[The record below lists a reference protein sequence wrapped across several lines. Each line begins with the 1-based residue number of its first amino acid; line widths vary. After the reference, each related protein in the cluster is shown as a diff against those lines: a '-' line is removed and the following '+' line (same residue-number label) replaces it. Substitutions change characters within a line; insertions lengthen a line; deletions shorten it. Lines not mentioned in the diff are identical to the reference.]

1 MAESNEDPSNKT
13 EEPSGKRLADARAKG
28 DVAKSQ
34 EVIHW
39 MMIGASALV
48 VGVFAPGVMQNLSE
62 SLVPY
67 LAQAHEVPTDPRG
80 IGGVLLGS
88 LLSALGFL
96 MIPLAILIAAGIL
109 ASVVQT
115 GGFLF
120 SGEQVKP
127 KLSKISPLAGFKR
140 LFSMQSLMEFVKGLL
155 KLSIVAFV
163 SVWVMMPKF
172 DTMVELVQEPAAITL
187 GVIYD
192 LTIQLMV
199 AVLVIMAIVAA
210 LDMLWQNMQ
219 HMKKMRMSRQEL
231 KDEYKQTEG
240 DPVIKARLKQLRME
254 KARRRMMAAVPK
266 ADVIITNPTHFA
278 VALKY
283 DQKEM
288 AAPMVVAKGVDL
300 VAFRI
305 REIAKEH
312 RIPIVENKPLARAL
326 YATAEIDR
334 EIPTEHYKAVAE
346 VISYVFGLR
355 KKKRR
360 AP

>member
-1 MAESNEDPSNKT
+1 MAEQNEDPSNKT

-39 MMIGASALV
+39 VMIGASALV
-48 VGVFAPGVMQNLSE
+48 VGVFAPGAMQRLSE
-62 SLVPY
+62 SLIPY
-67 LAQAHEVPTDPRG
+67 LSMAHQVPTDSRG
-80 IGGVLLGS
+80 LGEVLLGS
-88 LLSALGFL
+88 LLLAGSVLL
-96 MIPLAILIAAGIL
+96 VPLAVLIAAGIL

-120 SGEQVKP
+120 TAEQVKP
-127 KLSKISPLAGFKR
+127 KLSKISPIAGFKR

-155 KLSIVAFV
+155 KLTIVGFV
-163 SVWVMMPKF
+163 GAWVMAPEF

-192 LTIQLMV
+192 LTLQLMI
-199 AVLVIMAIVAA
+199 AVLAIMAIVAA
-210 LDMLWQNMQ
+210 LDMLWQRMQ

-305 REIAKEH
+305 RELAKQH
-312 RIPIVENKPLARAL
+312 NVPIVENKPLARAL
-326 YATAEIDR
+326 YATAEIDQ

-360 AP
+360 

>member
-1 MAESNEDPSNKT
+1 MAEQNEDPSNKT

-39 MMIGASALV
+39 VMIGASALV
-48 VGVFAPGVMQNLSE
+48 VGVFAPGAMQRLAE
-62 SLVPY
+62 GLVPY
-67 LAQAHEVPTDPRG
+67 LSMAHQVPTDARG
-80 IGGVLLGS
+80 LGEVLVGS
-88 LLSALGFL
+88 LLSALGVL

-120 SGEQVKP
+120 TAEQVKP
-127 KLSKISPLAGFKR
+127 KLSKISPISGFQR
-140 LFSMQSLMEFVKGLL
+140 LFSMQSLMEFVKGVL
-155 KLSIVAFV
+155 KLSIIGFV
-163 SVWVMMPKF
+163 GTWVMWPEF

-192 LTIQLMV
+192 LTLQLMI
-199 AVLVIMAIVAA
+199 AVLAIMAVVAG
-210 LDMLWQNMQ
+210 LDMLWQRMQ
-219 HMKKMRMSRQEL
+219 YMKKMRMSRQEL

-240 DPVIKARLKQLRME
+240 DPVIKARLKQMRME

-305 REIAKEH
+305 RELAKEH
-312 RIPIVENKPLARAL
+312 NVPIVENKPLARAL
-326 YATAEIDR
+326 YATAEIDQ

-346 VISYVFGLR
+346 VISYVFALR

-360 AP
+360 

>member
-1 MAESNEDPSNKT
+1 MAESSEDPSNKT

-28 DVAKSQ
+28 EVAKSQ
-34 EVIHW
+34 EIIHW

-48 VGVFAPGVMQNLSE
+48 VGVFAPGAMNRLAE

-67 LAQAHEVPTDPRG
+67 FSQAHLVPADASG

-88 LLSALGFL
+88 LLEAGGVLLVPF
-96 MIPLAILIAAGIL
+96 AILIVAGIL

-120 SGEQVKP
+120 TTEQIQP
-127 KLSKISPLAGFKR
+127 KLSKISPIAGFQR
-140 LFSMQSLMEFVKGLL
+140 LFSMQSLMEFTKGIL
-155 KLSIVAFV
+155 KLAIVSIVGI
-163 SVWVMMPKF
+163 WVMMPEF
-172 DTMVELVQEPAAITL
+172 NTMVELVQEPAAVSL
-187 GVIYD
+187 HVIYD
-192 LTIQLMV
+192 LTMQLLM
-199 AVLVIMAIVAA
+199 AVLSIMAVVAA
-210 LDMLWQNMQ
+210 LDFLLQRRQYMQ
-219 HMKKMRMSRQEL
+219 KMRMSRQEL

-240 DPVIKARLKQLRME
+240 DPVVKARLRQLRME
-254 KARRRMMAAVPK
+254 KSRRRMMAAVPK
-266 ADVIITNPTHFA
+266 ADVIVTNPTHFA

-288 AAPMVVAKGVDL
+288 DAPMVVAKGVDL

-326 YATAEIDR
+326 YASAEIDE
-334 EIPTEHYKAVAE
+334 EIPAEHYKAVAE

-355 KKKRR
+355 KKKAKR
-360 AP
+360 

>member
-28 DVAKSQ
+28 EIAKSQ

-39 MMIGASALV
+39 TMIGASALV
-48 VGVFAPGVMQNLSE
+48 VGVFAPGIMNRMAQA
-62 SLVPY
+62 LVPY
-67 LAQAHEVPTDPRG
+67 FSQAHLVPTDARG
-80 IGGVLLGS
+80 LGQVLLGS
-88 LLSALGFL
+88 LLETGSYLL
-96 MIPLAILIAAGIL
+96 LPLAVLIAAGIL

-120 SGEQVKP
+120 TAEQVKP
-127 KLSKISPLAGFKR
+127 KLSKISPISGFQR
-140 LFSMQSLMEFVKGLL
+140 LFSMQSLMEFLKGIL
-155 KLSIVAFV
+155 KLAIVSTV
-163 SVWVMMPKF
+163 GIWVMMPEF
-172 DTMVELVQEPAAITL
+172 DTMIELVQEPAAVSL
-187 GVIYD
+187 HVIYD
-192 LTIQLMV
+192 LTLQLMI
-199 AVLVIMAIVAA
+199 AVLAIMAVVAA
-210 LDMLWQNMQ
+210 LDMLWQRMQ

-240 DPVIKARLKQLRME
+240 DPVVKARLRQLRME
-254 KARRRMMAAVPK
+254 KSRRRMMAAVPK
-266 ADVIITNPTHFA
+266 ADVIITNPTHYA
-278 VALKY
+278 IALKY

-288 AAPMVVAKGVDL
+288 EAPMVVAKGVDL

-326 YATAEIDR
+326 YASAEIDQ
-334 EIPTEHYKAVAE
+334 EIPAEHYKAVAE

-355 KKKRR
+355 RKKKR
-360 AP
+360 